1 MDLDSFRS
9 FILFYFIWIGAA
21 NEQGGTPLVTAIE
34 SYLQKQTTERGRSAY
49 QAGQPLEQW
58 SEQLRSGIRERL
70 GGFPANDA
78 ELDAVVLERIAC
90 DGYVRERVE
99 ITTYAGLR
107 MPIYVLIPNE
117 LSNINTPVPA
127 MIACHGHGYGS
138 REISGM
144 EPDGSPRAA
153 APGLHKDFALSL
165 VQRGYMVAAPE
176 LLGLGDRRLEEDKDE
191 PPGISSCTKIAAHLL
206 MAGQTLA
213 GHRVYETMRV
223 LDYLSTRPEVD
234 AERVGIMGI
243 SGGGLVAA
251 FTSALDVRFRAT
263 IISGYTSTFRASI
276 LDRNHCLDN
285 YIPGI
290 LREAE
295 MPDIIGLIVPRPLF
309 IEAGREDRVFP
320 QAAAREAFARLKEI
334 YSQEGALDVLGADF
348 FAGGHEISGAKA
360 YDWLN
365 RFI

>member
-1 MDLDSFRS
+1 M
-9 FILFYFIWIGAA
+9 
-21 NEQGGTPLVTAIE
+21 TAIE